1 MPMIG
6 ASILFEAKPKLEA
19 FLLVEDPPGDGQ
31 EHGRAAQPGSP
42 EKQLGRE
49 LALSLVHSSAA
60 VRSLQQRAA
69 GQLDP
74 CDTGHQ

>member
-1 MPMIG
+1 MPMMETFIP
-6 ASILFEAKPKLEA
+6 FEGKPKLEA
-19 FLLVEDPPGDGQ
+19 RLLVKDPRGDGQ
-31 EHGRAAQPGSP
+31 KHGCAAQPGSP